1 MGLYDRD
8 YLREEAQPGMQLRA
22 PRSMVITIIII
33 NVAVFLVNY
42 VFTSDS
48 DSIMYTLSANVYS
61 LIHPWMWWQLV
72 TSGFAHAPNDIN
84 HILFNMLGLYFL
96 GQYVE
101 RLLGRW
107 EFLRFYLTAIVVGC
121 VVHLARVYLTVPEVL
136 GPNGAAALN
145 PMVNPWAVPL
155 LGASAGVTATVML
168 FIFNFPKVK
177 LLLFFAIPVPA
188 WLVGVLVVVSDMMG
202 AGLFK
207 SIFGDG
213 VMSANVAYDAH
224 LAGALFALAYFFF
237 KLNFGHLLPGGGT
250 PGDWSK
256 IFQRRPNLRVHAP
269 DEDRTDNSRHSE
281 EDAEADRILIKIDRE
296 GIESLTPRER
306 KIMDDYSRRMQQK
319 HR

>member
-8 YLREEAQPGMQLRA
+8 YARDEHQPGVQLRA
-22 PRSMVITIIII
+22 PRSMVVTIIII
-33 NVAVFLVNY
+33 NVAVWLANY
-42 VFTSDS
+42 VFTNQS

-61 LIHPWMWWQLV
+61 LIRPWMWWQLV
-72 TSGFAHAPNDIN
+72 TSGFAHAPKDIN
-84 HILFNMLGLYFL
+84 HILFNMLGLFFL
-96 GQYVE
+96 GRYVE
-101 RLLGRW
+101 QLLGRW

-121 VVHLARVYLTVPEVL
+121 VAHLARVYFTVPEVL

-145 PMVNPWAVPL
+145 PNLNPWAVPL

-168 FIFNFPKVK
+168 FIFNFPKVR

-188 WLVGVLVVVSDMMG
+188 WLVGVIVVVSDMMG

-224 LAGALFALAYFFF
+224 LAGAAFALAYFFF
-237 KLNFGHLLPGGGT
+237 KLNFGRLLPGGKSS
-250 PGDWSK
+250 GDWSK
-256 IFQRRPNLRVHAP
+256 MFQRRPNLRVHTP
-269 DEDRTDNSRHSE
+269 DDERTDHNSYLE
-281 EDAEADRILIKIDRE
+281 EDAEADRILVKIERE
-296 GIESLTPRER
+296 GIESLTPSER
-306 KIMDDYSRRMQQK
+306 KIMDRYSRRMQQK